1 MSTAVPNNGSGRH
14 AARPDNASASG
25 STVVTAPETN
35 VAAAGGTPFSD
46 ISSGRKT
53 TNTVMGILM
62 WACMII
68 ALIPLVWLLFTV
80 ISRGAGAVFS
90 VDWWTDDML
99 GVRTRSEGGG
109 ALHAIAG
116 TVMQTLVASIFS
128 IPIGIFTAIY
138 LVEYSNGNRLGK
150 LTTFMVDI
158 LSGVP
163 SIVAALFVYALWI
176 TILGQ
181 QRSGFA
187 VALSLILLMVPI
199 VVRNTEEM
207 LRVVPMDLREAS
219 YALGVPKWKT
229 IARIVLPTALSGIV
243 TGVMLA
249 IARVMGESAPVL
261 ILVGS
266 TPATNWFGMFDQPQ
280 SSLPLFM
287 LDMWKSGAQGP
298 ANDRLWGAALTLV
311 ILVVT
316 LNLIARFIASKFSVK
331 K

>member
-1 MSTAVPNNGSGRH
+1 MSTALTKTP
-14 AARPDNASASG
+14 A
-25 STVVTAPETN
+25 ETMS
-35 VAAAGGTPFSD
+35 AAGDNPFSD
-46 ISSGRKT
+46 ISGSRKAI
-53 TNTVMGILM
+53 NTVMGILM

-68 ALIPLVWLLFTV
+68 ALIPLLWLLVTV
-80 ISRGAGAVFS
+80 IGRGWSAI
-90 VDWWTDDML
+90 VDPAWWTDDMV
-99 GVRTRSEGGG
+99 GVRPRVEGGG

-116 TVMQTLVASIFS
+116 TLMQTLVASVIS

-138 LVEYSNGNRLGK
+138 LVEYSNGNRLGRI
-150 LTTFMVDI
+150 TTFMVDI

-207 LRVVPMDLREAS
+207 LRIVPMDLREAS

-229 IARIVLPTALSGIV
+229 IVRIVLPTALSGIL
-243 TGVMLA
+243 TGIMLA
-249 IARVMGESAPVL
+249 VARVMGESAPVL

-266 TPATNWFGMFDQPQ
+266 TPALNWFGLFDQPQ

-287 LDMWKSGAQGP
+287 LDMWKTGATG
-298 ANDRLWGAALTLV
+298 ASMDRLWGAALTLV

-316 LNLIARFIASKFSVK
+316 LNLLARLVAARFSVK